1 MKKKHLFI
9 GILAAGMIASCTND
23 SSNDDTQN
31 EEMESD
37 TTEVVMNDH
46 HDMDD
51 EEQEFDPN
59 QTSFGLVEVDTNN
72 AISVSELIAEFD
84 GKTELEAT
92 FKGEINEVCSK
103 AGCWVNIKKDD
114 GETFMVRFK
123 DHFGI
128 PTNTLAGTMVYLTGK
143 AKLDTISIERQQ
155 HYLEDAEASQE
166 DIDAITEEKVEM
178 AFIADG
184 VEIIK

>member
-1 MKKKHLFI
+1 MKKRHLII
-9 GILAAGMIASCTND
+9 GILTIGMIASCTTG
-23 SSNDDTQN
+23 SSNDDAPN
-31 EEMESD
+31 EEMEND
-37 TTEVVMNDH
+37 TTDVVMH
-46 HDMDD
+46 D
-51 EEQEFDPN
+51 EEDLEFDPN

-72 AISVSELIAEFD
+72 AISVSELVAQFD

-103 AGCWVNIKKDD
+103 MGCWVNIKKDND
-114 GETFMVRFK
+114 ETFMVRFK

-128 PTNTLAGTMVYLTGK
+128 PTNTLAGTIVYLTGK
-143 AKLDTISIERQQ
+143 AKLDTISVERQQ

-166 DIDAITEEKVEM
+166 EIDAITEEKIEM

-184 VEIIK
+184 VEIIR